1 MYPESGV
8 PDGYHAISH
17 HQENPTRMERYA
29 KLNTYHMSV
38 VARFVEKLK
47 SAQDGEGSLLDH
59 SLMLYGSPMANS
71 NAHDHYPL
79 PVVVFGHGAG
89 RYRGNEHILA
99 APRTPM
105 ANLFMSIAA
114 KEDIELDELRRQHGR
129 ARDLARGE
137 EGFGHGRGAGG
148 LSACALLCVTVAR
161 AGRRSAPCA
170 TACSRPRRPR
180 AASGCSNRS
189 A

>member
-1 MYPESGV
+1 LAFKTDVTRIATLMLSRDLSGAVYPESGV

-29 KLNTYHMSV
+29 KLNTYHMTV

-47 SAQDGEGSLLDH
+47 NAEVGESNLLDQ

-79 PVVVFGHGAG
+79 PVLLFGHGSG
-89 RYRGNEHILA
+89 RYRGNEHVLA

-105 ANLFMSIAA
+105 ANLFMTIAA
-114 KEDIELDELRRQHGR
+114 NEGIELPS
-129 ARDLARGE
+129 
-137 EGFGHGRGAGG
+137 FGDSTGS
-148 LSACALLCVTVAR
+148 LEI
-161 AGRRSAPCA
+161 
-170 TACSRPRRPR
+170 
-180 AASGCSNRS
+180 
-189 A
+189 